1 MGQCLESRREGF
13 SGGRS
18 RGAWIPAPVKGGR
31 WDYSPPPTALVRS
44 FAESFVTCVSSGQAH
59 RWLPP
64 GKPERARKGMSRRRG
79 VWGGTGQDCKG
90 MYRTHVCFLWSR
102 HKPLVCLAV
111 LHRTSP
117 ASSPSRGQVNSRNSK
132 QTLCGPGE
140 PEVAWGAATWRRHM
154 PTSWEAGRGL
164 EDP

>member
-1 MGQCLESRREGF
+1 MQRAR
-13 SGGRS
+13 
-18 RGAWIPAPVKGGR
+18 
-31 WDYSPPPTALVRS
+31 TARAS
-44 FAESFVTCVSSGQAH
+44 TGHTCVFCGPDTS
-59 RWLPP
+59 
-64 GKPERARKGMSRRRG
+64 
-79 VWGGTGQDCKG
+79 
-90 MYRTHVCFLWSR
+90 
-102 HKPLVCLAV
+102 LVCLAV

-117 ASSPSRGQVNSRNSK
+117 ASSPSRGLVNSRNSK